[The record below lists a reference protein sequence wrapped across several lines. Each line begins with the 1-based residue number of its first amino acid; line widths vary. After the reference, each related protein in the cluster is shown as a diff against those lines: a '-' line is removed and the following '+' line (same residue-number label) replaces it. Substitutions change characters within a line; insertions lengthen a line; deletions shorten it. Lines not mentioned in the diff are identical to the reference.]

1 MDTSDLFKQKN
12 RGQLILAVIL
22 VIYLLVGNNQP
33 TIISKLVNT
42 IFGTLIIIV
51 VTIAVFMKCNIVLGV
66 LLVIVA
72 FSLINN
78 SANLKRCQTNNYR
91 MNTSNILNHHGT
103 YENFSEHIPSE
114 EKKYAQMKGYNKD
127 NSLHTLEEEI
137 VKTMTVN
144 YNDKS
149 KLNDKKYSFSPIS
162 SDSHNAVSVN

>member
-12 RGQLILAVIL
+12 RGQLIMVVVL

-33 TIISKLVNT
+33 TIISKFVNT
-42 IFGTLIIIV
+42 IFGTLIITL
-51 VTIAVFMKCNIVLGV
+51 VTICVLMKCNIVLGV
-66 LLVIVA
+66 LVVIVA

-78 SANLKRCQTNNYR
+78 SANLKKCQINNSKI
-91 MNTSNILNHHGT
+91 NKSSILNHHGI

-114 EKKYAQMKGYNKD
+114 EKKYAQMKGYNED
-127 NSLHTLEEEI
+127 NTLNTLEEEI

-149 KLNDKKYSFSPIS
+149 NYKKYSFTPTLSNTYHAASI
-162 SDSHNAVSVN
+162 N